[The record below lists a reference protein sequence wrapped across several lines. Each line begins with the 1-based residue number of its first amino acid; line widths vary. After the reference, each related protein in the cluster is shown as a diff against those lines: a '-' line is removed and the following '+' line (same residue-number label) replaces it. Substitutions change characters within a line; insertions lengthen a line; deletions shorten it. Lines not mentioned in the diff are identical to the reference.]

1 MAQGWLRTVKLLE
14 RDDRGEMTGSRQ
26 ADERAQPDLLQRPLR
41 VLEALAGM
49 QQPASLLAVASAVGL
64 SKASAYRVLRSL
76 QDEGY
81 VDHAG
86 RRGYRIGSRSIA
98 LASLVG
104 PRPALLQ
111 RARPVL
117 TKLAVAAQATATLH
131 LRSGEHRV
139 LVLGVEQNSEP
150 LRHRV
155 HVGQRAPLTF
165 GCSGRAI
172 LAHLPA
178 RDAAKVVTG
187 HARCGTRAALTREL
201 EAIRVD
207 GYALSFSENQSRLNG
222 IGAAL
227 LDPDDGYPLGS
238 IAVAGPD
245 DRFTDNALRRLAAPL
260 MSACNGL
267 APHLATLLGPNSSA
281 RLDALDITI
290 QDFMESAAD

>member
-1 MAQGWLRTVKLLE
+1 MKLVE
-14 RDDRGEMTGSRQ
+14 RGDGGVVTGSRQ
-26 ADERAQPDLLQRPLR
+26 AEERPQPGLLHRPLR

-49 QQPASLLAVASAVGL
+49 QQPASLLAVATAVGL

-86 RRGYRIGSRSIA
+86 RRGYRVGSRSIA
-98 LASLVG
+98 LASMIG

-117 TKLAVAAQATATLH
+117 TRLAVAAQATATLH

-139 LVLGVEQNSEP
+139 LVLGAEQNLEP
-150 LRHRV
+150 QRRRV
-155 HVGQRAPLTF
+155 HVGERAPLTS

-178 RDAAKVVTG
+178 RDAAKVLASHTRG
-187 HARCGTRAALTREL
+187 GMRAALEREL
-201 EAIRVD
+201 EAIRID
-207 GYALSFSENQSRLNG
+207 GYAFSFSENHPQFNG

-245 DRFTDNALRRLAAPL
+245 DRLTEDALRRLATPL
-260 MSACNGL
+260 TSACNGF
-267 APHLATLLGPNSSA
+267 AAHLATLLGPNSPA
-281 RLDALDITI
+281 RLDALDVTI
-290 QDFMESAAD
+290 QDFVETAGDD

>member
-1 MAQGWLRTVKLLE
+1 
-14 RDDRGEMTGSRQ
+14 MTGSPRA
-26 ADERAQPDLLQRPLR
+26 ADRAQPDLLRRPLR

-49 QQPASLLAVASAVGL
+49 EQPASLLAVATAVGL

-86 RRGYRIGSRSIA
+86 RRGYRIGSRSLA

-117 TKLAVAAQATATLH
+117 TRLAAGAQATATLH

-139 LVLGVEQNSEP
+139 LVLGAEQNAEP
-150 LRHRV
+150 QRRRV
-155 HVGQRAPLTF
+155 HVGERAPLTS
-165 GCSGRAI
+165 GCSGRVI

-178 RDAAKVVTG
+178 EEAAKVVTA
-187 HARCGTRAALTREL
+187 HARGRTRKELEREL
-201 EAIRVD
+201 DTIRAD
-207 GYALSFSENQSRLNG
+207 GYALSFSENHRHFNG

-227 LDPDDGYPLGS
+227 LDPDNGFPLGS

-245 DRFTDNALRRLAAPL
+245 ERMSEDALRRLAPPL

-267 APHLATLLGPNSSA
+267 APHLATLLGPNASA
-281 RLDALDITI
+281 RLDALDVTI
-290 QDFMESAAD
+290 QDFMATAGD

>member
-1 MAQGWLRTVKLLE
+1 
-14 RDDRGEMTGSRQ
+14 MTRSRE
-26 ADERAQPDLLQRPLR
+26 ATERAQPDLLHRPLR
-41 VLEALAGM
+41 MLEALAGM

-81 VDHAG
+81 VDHVG

-98 LASLVG
+98 LASMVG
-104 PRPALLQ
+104 PRPALRQ

-117 TKLAVAAQATATLH
+117 TRLAVAAQATATLH

-178 RDAAKVVTG
+178 RDAAKIVTD

-201 EAIRVD
+201 EAIRID
-207 GYALSFSENQSRLNG
+207 GYALSLSENHSHLNG

-245 DRFTDNALRRLAAPL
+245 DRLTDDSLRRLAPPL

-290 QDFMESAAD
+290 QDFMETAAD

>member
-1 MAQGWLRTVKLLE
+1 
-14 RDDRGEMTGSRQ
+14 MTGSRQ
-26 ADERAQPDLLQRPLR
+26 AADRAQPDLLRRPLR

-49 QQPASLLAVASAVGL
+49 EQPASLLAVATAVGL

-81 VDHAG
+81 VEHAG

-117 TKLAVAAQATATLH
+117 SRLAAAAQATASLH

-139 LVLGVEQNSEP
+139 LVLGADQDTELQ
-150 LRHRV
+150 RRRV
-155 HVGQRAPLTF
+155 HVGERAPLTS
-165 GCSGRAI
+165 GCSGRVI
-172 LAHLPA
+172 LAHLPVEET
-178 RDAAKVVTG
+178 DKVVAT
-187 HARCGTRAALTREL
+187 HARGRTRTELEREL
-201 EAIRVD
+201 DLIRSD
-207 GYALSFSENQSRLNG
+207 GYALSFSDNHPHFNG
-222 IGAAL
+222 IAAAL

-245 DRFTDNALRRLAAPL
+245 ERLPEEALRRLAQPL
-260 MSACNGL
+260 STACNGL
-267 APHLATLLGPNSSA
+267 APYLATLLGPNSSA
-281 RLDALDITI
+281 RLDALDVTI
-290 QDFMESAAD
+290 QDFMATAGE